1 MPEDVRTKCVYIT
14 CIIRV
19 NGRRIP
25 RFHRY
30 GIERSQEETLWFRG
44 EAGDIL
50 FFFVVLKIFFFFS
63 SNLLQE
69 ISNGVNV
76 KKLLNIWLSTTNASE
91 IIFFI
96 SVLVGMQKKKKKIS
110 MSNYII
116 PTIVRFRSILTNVDC
131 WRTIST
137 PLRES
142 SVIYKIDSLKNCS
155 IKSNVSRI

>member
-50 FFFVVLKIFFFFS
+50 FFFVALKIFFFFS

-96 SVLVGMQKKKKKIS
+96 SVLVGMQKKKKKKYPCQIIS
-110 MSNYII
+110 HLQLFDLDQYLQML
-116 PTIVRFRSILTNVDC
+116 TVDERF
-131 WRTIST
+131 
-137 PLRES
+137 PLHWES
-142 SVIYKIDSLKNCS
+142 SVI
-155 IKSNVSRI
+155 IKLIV

>member
-96 SVLVGMQKKKKKIS
+96 SVLVGMQKKKKKYPCQIIS
-110 MSNYII
+110 HLQLFDLDQYLQML
-116 PTIVRFRSILTNVDC
+116 TVDERF
-131 WRTIST
+131 
-137 PLRES
+137 PLHWES
-142 SVIYKIDSLKNCS
+142 HQ
-155 IKSNVSRI
+155 